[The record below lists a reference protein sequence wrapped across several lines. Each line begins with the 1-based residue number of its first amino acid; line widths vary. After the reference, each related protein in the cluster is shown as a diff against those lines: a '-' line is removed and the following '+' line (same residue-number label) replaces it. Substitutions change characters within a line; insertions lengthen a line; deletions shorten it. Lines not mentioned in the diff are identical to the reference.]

1 MIEKIWEKKI
11 SRLFKPTEYYKKED
25 LRLFIRNKIILF
37 LQRVK
42 IFSNLQIIYILENKG
57 NGFFK

>member
-1 MIEKIWEKKI
+1 MIEKIWEKKF
-11 SRLFKPTEYYKKED
+11 LDYLNPTEYYKNED

-42 IFSNLQIIYILENKG
+42 NL
-57 NGFFK
+57 